1 VQSWTRVVGQT
12 IGFCRLSVRQKR
24 QTTENRWS
32 VLPLVFAAASLMAH
46 AAGPV
51 DFGMAEF
58 DAAVVDYN
66 SAHKVKISKPKIIAE
81 LNLEPPETFRVEPY
95 TAGGAHITGGDL
107 RGLMYGLLE
116 AADQIR
122 ATGRLK
128 RAHGVPDIPLRG
140 VRIRAEPQSAWFAS
154 GEFWRGYFAQLAR
167 DRFNRVQ
174 IVFGDAPDRSGLAT
188 LGMISQTA
196 LQYGID
202 AGVGLQTSTP
212 AALERLLVECLAVR
226 FVAIHS
232 TADEGPLFQ
241 VLREIGRRVV
251 LELPAREDT
260 ASQSGMPLRF
270 FAPYGAAPN
279 PRPPD
284 FYLQLYAD
292 QLGYDPDSVGA
303 LLTSLNCGIE
313 IASPLDDTG
322 RPDPRQI
329 GVWGRLVYGQNK

>member
-1 VQSWTRVVGQT
+1 MQWWS
-12 IGFCRLSVRQKR
+12 RL
-24 QTTENRWS
+24 
-32 VLPLVFAAASLMAH
+32 LILFAAAVMAQ
-46 AAGPV
+46 AGPA

-58 DAAVVDYN
+58 DAAVAAYN
-66 SAHKVKISKPKIIAE
+66 QAHKVKINKPKIMAE

-128 RAHGVPDIPLRG
+128 RAHGVPDLPLRG
-140 VRIRAEPQSAWFAS
+140 VRIHAEPQSAWFAS
-154 GEFWRGYFAQLAR
+154 AEFWRGYCAQLAR

-174 IVFGDAPDRSGLAT
+174 IVFDGVPDSAGLAT

-196 LQYGID
+196 AQFGVD
-202 AGVGLQTSTP
+202 AGVGLATVTP
-212 AALERLLVECLAVR
+212 ASLERLLVECSAVR

-232 TADEGPLFQ
+232 PTDERTLFQ

-251 LELPAREDT
+251 LEFPATEST
-260 ASQSGMPLRF
+260 AIPSGMPLRF
-270 FAPYGAAPN
+270 FAPYGAAPS

-284 FYLQLYAD
+284 FYLELGAD

-303 LLTSLNCGIE
+303 LLVSLGCGVE
-313 IASPLDDTG
+313 IASPLDSTG
-322 RPDPRQI
+322 RPDSRMI
-329 GVWGRLVYGQNK
+329 GVWGRQGYGQNK